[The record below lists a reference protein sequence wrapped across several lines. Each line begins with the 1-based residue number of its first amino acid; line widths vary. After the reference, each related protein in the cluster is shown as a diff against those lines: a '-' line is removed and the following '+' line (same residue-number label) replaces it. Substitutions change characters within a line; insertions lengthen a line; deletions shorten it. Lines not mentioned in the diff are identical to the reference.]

1 MQRKANNSFLLG
13 ILITL
18 LITGVIIAILLLQ
31 LSKLNKQIKTE
42 TASRVYGYMVT
53 SDVKSGS
60 EINSSQI
67 KSVEINSAV
76 KSDVIYTSAN
86 ADKTGALFPA
96 GQKAKVDLHAGTILT
111 KDLTY
116 EDEAL
121 SADARKVEYNIIT
134 LPSQIQTGDYIDVR
148 LTLPGGQD
156 YIVVSHKEVEIP
168 TISGVDS
175 ESCIWM
181 QLSEAEILTMSS
193 AIVEAYQMEGGDM
206 GVTGQSFVFADKD
219 GWVSEEGMPNK
230 IWVGEAVKYVDRW
243 YKINPVDDSVEGMPN
258 LTIQRDFTHKGTLST
273 SVNGYVTFNGKQYK
287 TWNDQTNVDGDIIIG
302 SVRCLNTDTMTEEG
316 QIKVIAM
323 NENGTIYNDSIST
336 AFRYG
341 YVAGNSEKK
350 GLQFIRSY
358 VSSRDG
364 QAADEEFAVV
374 NYFDKTEAGQV
385 VALNPIT

>member
-1 MQRKANNSFLLG
+1 
-13 ILITL
+13 
-18 LITGVIIAILLLQ
+18 
-31 LSKLNKQIKTE
+31 
-42 TASRVYGYMVT
+42 
-53 SDVKSGS
+53 
-60 EINSSQI
+60 
-67 KSVEINSAV
+67 
-76 KSDVIYTSAN
+76 
-86 ADKTGALFPA
+86 
-96 GQKAKVDLHAGTILT
+96 
-111 KDLTY
+111 
-116 EDEAL
+116 
-121 SADARKVEYNIIT
+121 
-134 LPSQIQTGDYIDVR
+134 
-148 LTLPGGQD
+148 
-156 YIVVSHKEVEIP
+156 
-168 TISGVDS
+168 
-175 ESCIWM
+175 
-181 QLSEAEILTMSS
+181 
-193 AIVEAYQMEGGDM
+193 M

-258 LTIQRDFTHKGTLST
+258 LTIQRDFAHKGTLST

-341 YVAGNSEKK
+341 YVAGNSEKR
-350 GLQFIRSY
+350 GQQFIRSY

>member
-1 MQRKANNSFLLG
+1 MNKCDG
-13 ILITL
+13 IK
-18 LITGVIIAILLLQ
+18 ILELDPKRILEG
-31 LSKLNKQIKTE
+31 NE
-42 TASRVYGYMVT
+42 YMVIAEK
-53 SDVKSGS
+53 DQNFKAP
-60 EINSSQI
+60 INQI
-67 KSVEINSAV
+67 
-76 KSDVIYTSAN
+76 
-86 ADKTGALFPA
+86 
-96 GQKAKVDLHAGTILT
+96 VDL
-111 KDLTY
+111 
-116 EDEAL
+116 
-121 SADARKVEYNIIT
+121 
-134 LPSQIQTGDYIDVR
+134 
-148 LTLPGGQD
+148 
-156 YIVVSHKEVEIP
+156 VVSDDRLMKG
-168 TISGVDS
+168 S
-175 ESCIWM
+175 
-181 QLSEAEILTMSS
+181 
-193 AIVEAYQMEGGDM
+193 DM

-287 TWNDQTNVDGDIIIG
+287 TWNDQTNVDGGIIIG

-341 YVAGNSEKK
+341 YVAGNSEKR
-350 GLQFIRSY
+350 GQQFIRSY

>member
-1 MQRKANNSFLLG
+1 MNKCEG
-13 ILITL
+13 IK
-18 LITGVIIAILLLQ
+18 ILELDPKRILEG
-31 LSKLNKQIKTE
+31 NE
-42 TASRVYGYMVT
+42 YMVIAEK
-53 SDVKSGS
+53 DQNFKAP
-60 EINSSQI
+60 INQI
-67 KSVEINSAV
+67 
-76 KSDVIYTSAN
+76 
-86 ADKTGALFPA
+86 
-96 GQKAKVDLHAGTILT
+96 VDLVVSDDRL
-111 KDLTY
+111 K
-116 EDEAL
+116 
-121 SADARKVEYNIIT
+121 N
-134 LPSQIQTGDYIDVR
+134 YID
-148 LTLPGGQD
+148 TTIESSIGD
-156 YIVVSHKEVEIP
+156 FKNEVN
-168 TISGVDS
+168 
-175 ESCIWM
+175 
-181 QLSEAEILTMSS
+181 
-193 AIVEAYQMEGGDM
+193 
-206 GVTGQSFVFADKD
+206 QSIFVFADKD

-287 TWNDQTNVDGDIIIG
+287 TWNDQTNVDGGIIIG

-336 AFRYG
+336 AFVYG
-341 YVAGNSEKK
+341 YVAGNSEKR
-350 GLQFIRSY
+350 GQQFIRSY

>member
-1 MQRKANNSFLLG
+1 MLELG
-13 ILITL
+13 IAGGRAVPLQKRTVGNTNISDVFDGVNHIWPTRDDVAYFYDFNSIQLRFIWTDSNGRDFDTGTNITNAPSIPSEIVGWSWGSSENRTQPFLYWGGDNTLSGAECVMVDIKSIQDVYTNDPSLTMPEQLIVQQG
-18 LITGVIIAILLLQ
+18 GVI
-31 LSKLNKQIKTE
+31 
-42 TASRVYGYMVT
+42 
-53 SDVKSGS
+53 VK
-60 EINSSQI
+60 
-67 KSVEINSAV
+67 
-76 KSDVIYTSAN
+76 
-86 ADKTGALFPA
+86 
-96 GQKAKVDLHAGTILT
+96 
-111 KDLTY
+111 
-116 EDEAL
+116 
-121 SADARKVEYNIIT
+121 
-134 LPSQIQTGDYIDVR
+134 
-148 LTLPGGQD
+148 
-156 YIVVSHKEVEIP
+156 
-168 TISGVDS
+168 
-175 ESCIWM
+175 
-181 QLSEAEILTMSS
+181 
-193 AIVEAYQMEGGDM
+193 AYQMKGSDM

-258 LTIQRDFTHKGTLST
+258 LTIQRDFTH
-273 SVNGYVTFNGKQYK
+273 
-287 TWNDQTNVDGDIIIG
+287 IG

-341 YVAGNSEKK
+341 YVAGNSEKR
-350 GLQFIRSY
+350 GQQFIRSY